1 MHTVARA
8 GSGFAAII
16 LACAAST
23 RGFAQ
28 EAMHS
33 APPTRSGRAAAVASA
48 LLLCATAAFDAK
60 LERYTIA
67 HRSTALDRVAVAVD
81 PLGRAQYIVPT
92 LAAGYLVSRLAGRR
106 SLAGAVV
113 RVTAGYAAADAIE
126 ATLKPIVG
134 RRRPAAGDARA
145 FHPFAR
151 RDEWHSFPSAHTV
164 HATALAAAIA
174 AETQRPWVTG
184 IGLGAAALVGV
195 QRVYTGA
202 HWPSDVVA
210 GAIIG
215 AATGR
220 QLTRALRR
228 HGRLSAHSFRSGRP
242 GS

>member
-1 MHTVARA
+1 MRAARSA
-8 GSGFAAII
+8 ARVEAGFAAII
-16 LACAAST
+16 LASAAST

-28 EAMHS
+28 EAIPS
-33 APPTRSGRAAAVASA
+33 APPTKSGRAAAVASA
-48 LLLCATAAFDAK
+48 LLLSAAAAFDAK
-60 LERYTIA
+60 LERYAVA
-67 HRSTALDRVAVAVD
+67 HRSATLDRVALAVD

-126 ATLKPIVG
+126 AILKPVVG
-134 RRRPAAGDARA
+134 RRRPAAGDASA

-164 HATALAAAIA
+164 HATALAAAIS

-215 AATGR
+215 VAASR
-220 QLTRALRR
+220 QVVRMLR
-228 HGRLSAHSFRSGRP
+228 S
-242 GS
+242 